1 MEIKIP
7 AVGES
12 VFEAL
17 VAKWLKEDGER
28 VEKDEPVC
36 EIETDKITLEI
47 NAEVN
52 GILSIRAK
60 EGETVKIGAVIG
72 AIDEQPLA
80 KAAPLPRV
88 EAAVRPEPPP
98 VVQPSSP
105 PLSPAVRK
113 MTREQ
118 GLRPETVEGSAQNF
132 EPHRITYYLQELAGH
147 FHTFYNKNRVVTED
161 RELTIARLF
170 LLHCVRQ
177 TLRNALAILGISA
190 PEKM

>member
-1 MEIKIP
+1 MEIKVP

-12 VFEAL
+12 VVEAL
-17 VAKWLKEDGER
+17 VAKWHKNDGDR
-28 VEKDEPVC
+28 VVKDEPLC

-88 EAAVRPEPPP
+88 EAAVRR
-98 VVQPSSP
+98 SASICA
-105 PLSPAVRK
+105 S
-113 MTREQ
+113 
-118 GLRPETVEGSAQNF
+118 GSTTG
-132 EPHRITYYLQELAGH
+132 RW
-147 FHTFYNKNRVVTED
+147 
-161 RELTIARLF
+161 
-170 LLHCVRQ
+170 
-177 TLRNALAILGISA
+177 
-190 PEKM
+190 